1 MVHISGLRLSAG
13 DTEILAGVD
22 LTIAEGEAVALAG
35 PSGAGKTSLALAVLG
50 HQRPGVRRTAG
61 TVEVTGPVGYLGQDP
76 GSLLNPYARVASILR
91 TAAGRRVPRA
101 FADTLLDRVALPA
114 SLARRYPH
122 QLSGGQQQRVALA
135 VALARSPRL
144 LVLDEPTTALD
155 LLAKAEVL
163 AEIGRLRAEG
173 VSLLWITHDLATV
186 RELVDRVLVLDE
198 GRVSGPESAMKGPF
212 IANFAMKASFI
223 SRGEGASAEKALRA
237 DKLTA
242 GYRGTPV
249 LTGVDLTVA
258 RGECLAVLGVS
269 GAGKSTLAR
278 CLAGLHRPGT
288 GTVTLHEDPLKPD
301 VRDRTT
307 KERAAIALVAQNP
320 AEALHPR
327 QDVRT
332 ALVRPMRLLRGVKSR
347 EEQDAKVAELL
358 EAVGLDSTM
367 DKRLPGELSGG
378 QRQRVALARAL
389 AAEPEVLICDEVTSA
404 LDAETQAEVLTLLN
418 ELRARLGLAVV
429 LITHDAGVAVSTSD
443 RLLVLHAGRSVL
455 TAPTAGLVPEGAD
468 PDRVIT
474 RLLTD
479 PSRTEQ
485 GASLV

>member
-1 MVHISGLRLSAG
+1 MVRISGLRLSAG
-13 DTEILAGVD
+13 DHEILAGVD

-50 HQRPGVRRTAG
+50 HQRPGVRQTAG

-91 TAAGRRVPRA
+91 TAAGRRVPRD

-163 AEIGRLRAEG
+163 AEIRRLREDG
-173 VSLLWITHDLATV
+173 VALLWITHDLATV
-186 RELVDRVLVLDE
+186 RDQVDRVVMLDG
-198 GRVSGPESAMKGPF
+198 GRVSGPETAMKGPF
-212 IANFAMKASFI
+212 LAKFARKGPFMA
-223 SRGEGASAEKALRA
+223 RAGAQTEVMRAE
-237 DKLTA
+237 KLTA

-249 LTGVDLTVA
+249 LSEVDLSISP
-258 RGECLAVLGVS
+258 GECLAVLGVS

-278 CLAGLHRPGT
+278 CLAGLHRPT
-288 GTVTLHEDPLKPD
+288 SGTVTLHDDPLAPD
-301 VRDRTT
+301 VRDRE
-307 KERAAIALVAQNP
+307 KHQKAAIALVAQNP

-327 QDVRT
+327 QTVRT
-332 ALVRPMRLLRGVKSR
+332 ALTRPMRLLRGVKSR
-347 EEQDAKVAELL
+347 AEQDARVAELL
-358 EAVGLDSTM
+358 QAVGLDSTM
-367 DKRLPGELSGG
+367 DRRLPGELSGG

-404 LDAETQAEVLTLLN
+404 LDTETQAEVISLLN
-418 ELRARLGLAVV
+418 GLRAELGLAVV
-429 LITHDAGVAVSTSD
+429 LITHDAAVAVSTSD

-455 TAPTAGLVPEGAD
+455 TAPTAELAGAGAD
-468 PDRVIT
+468 PDRVIA
-474 RLLTD
+474 RLLSD

>member
-1 MVHISGLRLSAG
+1 MSLVRISGLRLSAG
-13 DTEILAGVD
+13 DHEILDGVD

-61 TVEVTGPVGYLGQDP
+61 TVEITGPVGYLGQDP

-91 TAAGRRVPRA
+91 TAAGRRVPRE
-101 FADTLLDRVALPA
+101 FVDTLLDRVALPA

-163 AEIGRLRAEG
+163 AEIRRLREDG
-173 VSLLWITHDLATV
+173 VALLWITHDLATV
-186 RELVDRVLVLDE
+186 REQVDRVVMLDG
-198 GRVSGPESAMKGPF
+198 GRVSGPETAMKGPF
-212 IANFAMKASFI
+212 LAKFARKGPFLA
-223 SRGEGASAEKALRA
+223 RAGAQTEVLRA
-237 DKLTA
+237 EKLTA
-242 GYRGTPV
+242 GYRGNPV
-249 LTGVDLTVA
+249 LTDVGLSISP
-258 RGECLAVLGVS
+258 GECLAVLGVS

-278 CLAGLHRPGT
+278 CLAGLHRPT
-288 GTVTLHEDPLKPD
+288 SGTVTLHDGPLAPD
-301 VRDRTT
+301 VRDRATT
-307 KERAAIALVAQNP
+307 EKAAIALVAQNP

-327 QDVRT
+327 QTVRT
-332 ALVRPMRLLRGVKSR
+332 ALTRPMRLLRGVKSR
-347 EEQDAKVAELL
+347 AEQDARVAELL

-404 LDAETQAEVLTLLN
+404 LDTETQTEVLNLLN
-418 ELRARLGLAVV
+418 GLRAELGLAVV
-429 LITHDAGVAVSTSD
+429 LITHDAAVAVSTSD

-455 TAPTAGLVPEGAD
+455 TAPTAELAEAGAD
-468 PDRVIT
+468 PDRVIA